1 MALKEE
7 GSGLILPKCRQHP
20 EYSNPDSA
28 GFFVTGL
35 CADAGPYSTRKLG
48 FACVGFNTKTVLL
61 PPKSGDQFTSSE
73 FENATRW
80 VNMPAVSNTYTTRIP
95 HEEVCHC
102 SPGQRGVA
110 PQVLAVTTNGTSGNQ
125 TFGITFG
132 TSGCTQD
139 GVVSSSWKTA
149 MYIDGN
155 RVALARDAA
164 AGQGESLDTLAAV
177 MGVKDADRALFTS
190 TVKRNFG
197 TVFAN
202 EQIAANL
209 KSVLTAT
216 PELNQYAAA
225 I

>member
-1 MALKEE
+1 MKKIIIAALVTLAGASAMAAQNNIGSCGWGSKVFE
-7 GSGLILPKCRQHP
+7 GQS
-20 EYSNPDSA
+20 
-28 GFFVTGL
+28 
-35 CADAGPYSTRKLG
+35 
-48 FACVGFNTKTVLL
+48 
-61 PPKSGDQFTSSE
+61 
-73 FENATRW
+73 
-80 VNMPAVSNTYTTRIP
+80 
-95 HEEVCHC
+95 
-102 SPGQRGVA
+102 GVA

-139 GVVSSSWKTA
+139 GVVTSTYKTA

-164 AGQGESLDTLAAV
+164 AGQGESLNVLADV
-177 MGVKDADRALFTS
+177 MGVKAADRAAFAATI
-190 TVKRNFG
+190 KANFA

-209 KSVLTAT
+209 KSVLAANTQLAG
-216 PELNQYAAA
+216 YAAV

>member
-1 MALKEE
+1 MKKIVIAALATLAAASAMAQNNV
-7 GSGLILPKCRQHP
+7 GSCGWGSKVFQ
-20 EYSNPDSA
+20 
-28 GFFVTGL
+28 
-35 CADAGPYSTRKLG
+35 
-48 FACVGFNTKTVLL
+48 
-61 PPKSGDQFTSSE
+61 
-73 FENATRW
+73 
-80 VNMPAVSNTYTTRIP
+80 
-95 HEEVCHC
+95 
-102 SPGQRGVA
+102 GQRGIF
-110 PQVLAVTTNGTSGNQ
+110 PQVLAATTNGTSGNQ

-177 MGVKDADRALFTS
+177 MGVKDADRALFAATI
-190 TVKRNFG
+190 KANFA

-202 EQIAANL
+202 DQQIAANL
-209 KSVLTAT
+209 KSVLAAS
-216 PELNQYAAA
+216 PELSAYAAV